1 MNENILRDNIMYLR
15 QWANINPAFNALT
28 IEGNYLVLR
37 QNGTEEK
44 QDISNFYFPD
54 MLYNETFRKKL
65 EKDYNA
71 ENLFRIVEVYCK
83 AKEATK
89 KDENSIP
96 YIANLEILEENQQ
109 PFLLI
114 HTTDN
119 KKYRFD
125 TTDIDK
131 MISIYEQ
138 LKQTKINVTLQEFG
152 EAIKND
158 SNK

>member
-15 QWANINPAFNALT
+15 QWANINPALNALT
-28 IEGNYLVLR
+28 IEGNDLVLR

-44 QDISNFYFPD
+44 QDVSNFYFPD
-54 MLYNETFRKKL
+54 MLYNETFRRKL

-89 KDENSIP
+89 KEENSIP
-96 YIANLEILEENQQ
+96 YISNLEILEEAQQ

-125 TTDIDK
+125 TNDINK
-131 MISIYEQ
+131 MINIYEQ

-158 SNK
+158 SSK

>member
-15 QWANINPAFNALT
+15 QWANINPALNALT
-28 IEGNYLVLR
+28 IEGNDLVLR
-37 QNGTEEK
+37 QNGLEEK
-44 QDISNFYFPD
+44 QDVSNFYFPD
-54 MLYNETFRKKL
+54 MLYNETFRRKL
-65 EKDYNA
+65 EKDYNS

-89 KDENSIP
+89 KEENSIP
-96 YIANLEILEENQQ
+96 YISNLEMLEENQQ

-125 TTDIDK
+125 TNDINK
-131 MISIYEQ
+131 MINIYEQ
-138 LKQTKINVTLQEFG
+138 LKQTKINVTLEEFG

>member
-1 MNENILRDNIMYLR
+1 MNENILRDNIMYIR
-15 QWANINPAFNALT
+15 QWANINPALNALT
-28 IEGNYLVLR
+28 IEGNDLVLR
-37 QNGTEEK
+37 QNGLEEK
-44 QDISNFYFPD
+44 QDVSNFYFPD
-54 MLYNETFRKKL
+54 MLYNETFRRKL

-89 KDENSIP
+89 KEENSVP
-96 YIANLEILEENQQ
+96 YISNLEMLEENQQ

-125 TTDIDK
+125 TNDINK
-131 MISIYEQ
+131 MINIYEQ

>member
-1 MNENILRDNIMYLR
+1 MYLR
-15 QWANINPAFNALT
+15 QWSNINPAFNALT
-28 IEGNYLVLR
+28 IEDNYLVLR
-37 QNGTEEK
+37 QNGNEEK

-54 MLYNETFRKKL
+54 MLYNETFRRKL

-89 KDENSIP
+89 KEENSIP
-96 YIANLEILEENQQ
+96 YISNLEMLEENQQ

-125 TTDIDK
+125 TNDINK
-131 MISIYEQ
+131 MINIYEQ

>member
-15 QWANINPAFNALT
+15 QWANINPALNALT
-28 IEGNYLVLR
+28 IEGNDLVLR
-37 QNGTEEK
+37 QNGLEEK
-44 QDISNFYFPD
+44 QDVSNFYFPD
-54 MLYNETFRKKL
+54 MLYNETFRRKL
-65 EKDYNA
+65 EKDYN
-71 ENLFRIVEVYCK
+71 
-83 AKEATK
+83 TK
-89 KDENSIP
+89 KEENSVP
-96 YIANLEILEENQQ
+96 YISNLEMLEENQQ

-125 TTDIDK
+125 TNDINK
-131 MISIYEQ
+131 MINIYEQ

>member
-15 QWANINPAFNALT
+15 QWTNVNPAFNALT
-28 IEGNYLVLR
+28 IEDNYLVLR
-37 QNGTEEK
+37 QNGNEEK

-54 MLYNETFRKKL
+54 MLYNETFRRKL

-83 AKEATK
+83 AKEATR

-96 YIANLEILEENQQ
+96 YISNIEMLEENQK

-125 TTDIDK
+125 TDNINK
-131 MISIYEQ
+131 MINIYEQ

-158 SNK
+158 ANK